1 MSETVNTNI
10 NDLDSEE
17 NSAPRLATPDRVR
30 IAKLR
35 NEASELMEKLVKENP
50 GKYDPALLKNAKEEL
65 EQVKDNELDK
75 YLVDGEHLKS
85 ITRDVSFADEEI
97 VALREMF
104 KEADATI
111 DKEFHKLHKVKT
123 RDDWNFVIKVNGSD
137 LAVNIAKKYPE
148 HRNIFPY
155 ILMGMSVSRMALDFQ
170 TMDDLIADIKRR
182 IELVKAGKPTVAF
195 ETSN

>member
-1 MSETVNTNI
+1 MSDNVNAADETQ
-10 NDLDSEE
+10 DSQET
-17 NSAPRLATPDRVR
+17 PRNPLAVPDRIR

-35 NEASELMEKLVKENP
+35 KEASDLIKQLVDGNNV
-50 GKYDPALLKNAKEEL
+50 KYDPGLLPDALKALSD
-65 EQVKDNELDK
+65 VKDTELDK

-85 ITRDVSFADEEI
+85 ITRDVSFTEEEI
-97 VALREMF
+97 ASLREMF
-104 KEADATI
+104 KKNDATI
-111 DKEFHKLHKVKT
+111 DKEIHRPHKVIT

-155 ILMGMSVSRMALDFQ
+155 LLTGMSVSRMALDFQ

-182 IELVKAGKPTVAF
+182 IDLVKAGKPAVAF